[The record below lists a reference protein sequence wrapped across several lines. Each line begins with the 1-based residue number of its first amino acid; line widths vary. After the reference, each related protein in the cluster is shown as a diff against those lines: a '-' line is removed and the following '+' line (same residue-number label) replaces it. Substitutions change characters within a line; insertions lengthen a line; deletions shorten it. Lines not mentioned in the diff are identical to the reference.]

1 MLSLDL
7 GIVTSREEVALR
19 VIKFQEIPQGP
30 RLDQLVYV
38 LVSKGHG
45 HGWKACKI
53 DKSIRWKPREEPAIA
68 PMKFCECFFK
78 KREPDFVFQIIMRK
92 NRCALRV
99 ARYQVI
105 NYYLF
110 PFTTKA

>member
-30 RLDQLVYV
+30 RLDQLVHV

-45 HGWKACKI
+45 HGWEASKI
-53 DKSIRWKPREEPAIA
+53 D
-68 PMKFCECFFK
+68 
-78 KREPDFVFQIIMRK
+78 
-92 NRCALRV
+92 
-99 ARYQVI
+99 
-105 NYYLF
+105 
-110 PFTTKA
+110 